1 MGENAD
7 AVARAVIKHR
17 QVTGLT
23 QRKLAA
29 VMGVHPNTI
38 SNWERGVTQPSP
50 GQAKVLTLLPP
61 AFLMPSSG
69 PGEIAQA
76 RAALGSLF
84 EIQASLVAANEDPAG
99 ARLRRTL
106 DRLSDSARSAQ
117 FIGTIAKGVGPSVAN
132 GAARRLEEIATLA
145 DAAVADTQARLG
157 AAEGLR
163 SVRAAAGYTLT
174 ELAKLLNVTVQT
186 VQRWEKEEVT
196 PQVVTVRKAELV
208 AARLAAAADA
218 ADPGIIGARTRLD
231 AAVAAKAVAAV
242 ASLRERRRSSPKWK
256 GKTRRLWSR
265 WWPGV

>member
-1 MGENAD
+1 MDENEN
-7 AVARAVIKHR
+7 AVARAVITHR
-17 QVTGLT
+17 QATGLT
-23 QRKLAA
+23 QRELAA

-50 GQAKVLTLLPP
+50 DQAKVLTLLPP
-61 AFLMPSSG
+61 AFLMPASG

-76 RAALGSLF
+76 RTKLLALF
-84 EIQASLVAANEDPAG
+84 EIEGALVAANEDPAD

-106 DRLSDSARSAQ
+106 DRLSDSARIAS
-117 FIGTIAKGVGPSVAN
+117 FIGTIAKGLGQPFTN
-132 GAARRLEEIATLA
+132 RAARQLEEIATLA
-145 DAAVADTQARLG
+145 DAAVAATQARLD

-163 SVRAAAGYTLT
+163 SVRAAAGYRLT
-174 ELAKLLNVTVQT
+174 ELAELLDVTVQT

-196 PQVVTVRKAELV
+196 PQVVKVRKAELIAV
-208 AARLAAAADA
+208 RLAAAADA

-242 ASLRERRRSSPKWK
+242 ASLMERRRSSPKWK
-256 GKTRRLWSR
+256 GKARRLWSR